1 MVEVERLPYTLS
13 LVSAPAAEPLDAT
26 EVKLNSRIDHSA
38 EDILISHLI
47 NCARVYVENVSGR
60 ALVTQ
65 TWKAFYDEWPSC
77 GGLILPKAPVASITH
92 VKYYDTTGTPA
103 TWASTN
109 YILDGDSNPPRL
121 VLSYSASWPSAT
133 LQPIKGV
140 EVQLVGGYGNAVAV
154 PSAYKQAMYLL
165 CEHWYVNRSEVTI
178 GNTAASVSRRIE
190 LGVEA
195 LLAQYKIH

>member
-13 LVSAPAAEPLDAT
+13 LVLAPAAEPLDAT

-38 EDILISHLI
+38 EDALISHLI

-65 TWKAFYDEWPSC
+65 TWKAFYDEWPWC
-77 GGLILPKAPVASITH
+77 GGMVLPKAPVASITH
-92 VKYYDTTGTPA
+92 VKYYDTTGTAA

-109 YILDGDSNPPRL
+109 YLLDGESNPPRL
-121 VLSYSASWPSAT
+121 VLSYGASWPSET

-140 EVQLVGGYGNAVAV
+140 EVQLIGGYGNAAAV
-154 PSAYKQAMYLL
+154 PAAYKQAMYLL
-165 CEHWYVNRSEVTI
+165 IEHWYLNRSEVTI

-195 LLAQYKIH
+195 LLANYRIN